1 MGVNYTP
8 FFFMEVLCIR
18 NVCASGQA
26 LESGKIYNISDI
38 DAEFLIKIKKAEK
51 ATLQKSKKTKV
62 KNANN

>member
-1 MGVNYTP
+1 
-8 FFFMEVLCIR
+8 MEVLCIR

-51 ATLQKSKKTKV
+51 ATVQKSKKTKV